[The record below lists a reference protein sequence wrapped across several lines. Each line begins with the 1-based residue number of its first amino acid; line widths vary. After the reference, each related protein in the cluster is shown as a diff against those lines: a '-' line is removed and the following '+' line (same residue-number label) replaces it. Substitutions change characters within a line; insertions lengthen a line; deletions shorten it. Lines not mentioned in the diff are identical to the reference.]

1 MAKIVVTGGAG
12 FIGSHL
18 VDALLQQGHAVT
30 VFDNLEPQV
39 HGDGGKVPDYLNS
52 AAHFVKGDV
61 RDKVALEK
69 VLVGQDVIFHHAAM
83 VGVGQSMYQIA
94 RYMETNTQGTANLLD
109 LVINKYKDQIRK
121 VVVASSMSIYGEGL
135 YSCAQCGDIVLG
147 LRDEADMAKGQWE
160 PRCPKCG
167 TDAAPALTPETK
179 PLHAT
184 SIYALSK
191 RDQEEMTLMLGK
203 SYGVPTVALRYFNVY
218 GPRQSLSNPYTGV
231 CAIFSSRIKND
242 HSPIIYEDGRQSR
255 DFVSV
260 YDIVQANILAMEK
273 KEADYEAFNIGT
285 GRATSILDIA
295 QVLAKLYGKNIVPTL
310 EQKYRAGDI
319 RHCVADITKARS
331 VLGYEPQVLF
341 EDGMRD
347 LVAWGK
353 GVQAVDKVQT
363 AINELKERGLSK

>member
-18 VDALLQQGHAVT
+18 VDALLQRGHAVT

-39 HGDGGKVPDYLNS
+39 HGDGGKPPDYLNP
-52 AAHFVKGDV
+52 AAHFIKGDV
-61 RDKVALEK
+61 RDKGALEK
-69 VLVGQDVIFHHAAM
+69 VLVGQEVIFHHAAM

-160 PRCPKCG
+160 QRCPECG

-231 CAIFSSRIKND
+231 CAIFSSRIKNENA
-242 HSPIIYEDGRQSR
+242 PIIYEDGRQSR

-319 RHCVADITKARS
+319 RHCVADITKARAL
-331 VLGYEPQVLF
+331 LGYEPQVLF

-347 LVAWGK
+347 LVIWGK
-353 GVQAVDKVQT
+353 GVQSVDKVQT
-363 AINELKERGLSK
+363 AIDELKARGLSK